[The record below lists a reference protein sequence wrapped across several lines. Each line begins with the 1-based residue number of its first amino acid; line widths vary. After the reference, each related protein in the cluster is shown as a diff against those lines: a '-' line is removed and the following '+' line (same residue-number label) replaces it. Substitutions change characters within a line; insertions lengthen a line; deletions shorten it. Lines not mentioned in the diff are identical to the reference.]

1 MLIRTHSPAIFFLTA
16 LLFGLMASSANA
28 LSTSYGGVD
37 DSTLK
42 GTTGSLTITETGANT
57 YDVVWS
63 MNFEG
68 YEGSVGDHQYLT
80 HIAFKAFSDI
90 SSVTLDSVAWTS
102 LVSGTALY
110 PANVNNGGC
119 DDGSSAGM
127 VCVVL
132 DPHVD
137 ATNGGELF
145 ANFTV
150 VGDLKLDE
158 WSYRGKFGL
167 ENGWVISES
176 ATPIPEPSAA
186 LVFAFGMVAASTR
199 MRTRR

>member
-1 MLIRTHSPAIFFLTA
+1 MLIRTYSPSILFLTA
-16 LLFGLMASSANA
+16 LLFGLMTSSAHA
-28 LSTSYGGVD
+28 LSTSYGGLD
-37 DSTLK
+37 DSSLH
-42 GTTGSLTITETGANT
+42 GTTGSLTITETGTNT
-57 YDVVWS
+57 YDVVWA
-63 MNFEG
+63 MNFND
-68 YEGSVGDHQYLT
+68 YEGGVGDHQYLT

-90 SSVTLDSVAWTS
+90 SSVTLDSITWTS

-119 DDGSSAGM
+119 DAGSSAGM
-127 VCVVL
+127 VCVEL

-137 ATNGGELF
+137 ATNGGELL

-150 VGDLKLDE
+150 VGDLMLDE
-158 WSYRGKFGL
+158 WSYRGKFGP

-186 LVFAFGMVAASTR
+186 LVFALGMVAASTR
-199 MRTRR
+199 MRARR